1 MGKSFLVLFLLNCL
15 FFTTIFSA
23 NILVLYPGSGKSHKI
38 AVMPILEELAERGHQ
53 ITIVSPY
60 PTTAKSTNIRDI
72 VLTDSADFINQTP
85 LQRFEAQKVG
95 ILHQFLMLAQEIL
108 APVRVGY
115 ESMMKNVEFQ
125 QILKDRQIDLVIHD
139 GLFSEYCRVISHH
152 LKVPFIEHSSSAF
165 ANTIDL
171 SYMGATRDYATVP
184 MVMSGFDDKM
194 TFFQRMFNMFQIE
207 LGELFYRF
215 LILRSIDQMIL
226 KDFPNAPWVEELGK
240 ETSLII
246 INSHPVIAW
255 PRSLPPTVVSIG
267 ALHTRPAKPLPK
279 VNHNV
284 HLFIS

>member
-1 MGKSFLVLFLLNCL
+1 MKLVLLLLNCL
-15 FFTTIFSA
+15 CFKITFSA

-60 PTTAKSTNIRDI
+60 PTTTKFINIQDI
-72 VLTDSADFINQTP
+72 VLADSADFINNRL
-85 LQRFEAQKVG
+85 LQRFEAQKLG
-95 ILHQFLMLAQEIL
+95 ILRQFLLLAKEIL

-115 ESMMKNVEFQ
+115 ESMMKNVEFK
-125 QILKDRQIDLVIHD
+125 QILKDRQMDLVIHD

-171 SYMGATRDYATVP
+171 SYMGATRDYASVP
-184 MVMSGFDDKM
+184 AVMSGFDDKM
-194 TFFQRMFNMFQIE
+194 TFFQRMSSMFQTE
-207 LGELFYRF
+207 LGELLYKIF
-215 LILRSIDQMIL
+215 ILRSIDQMVL
-226 KDFPNAPWVEELGK
+226 RDFPDAPWVEELG
-240 ETSLII
+240 EDTSLII

-279 VNHNV
+279 VNYTVYIN
-284 HLFIS
+284 